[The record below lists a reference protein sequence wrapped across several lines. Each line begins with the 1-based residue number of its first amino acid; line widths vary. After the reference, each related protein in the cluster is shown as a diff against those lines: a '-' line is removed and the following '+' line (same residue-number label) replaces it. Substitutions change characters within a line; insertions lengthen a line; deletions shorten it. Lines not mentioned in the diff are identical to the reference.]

1 MVIIVVAIDNS
12 DSVITMSNCESESK
26 ISCKLRCLDPAA
38 VEDAMKGLDSSGI
51 ERVSYTCHLSGKEE
65 ELMLIGDRLAGQLAE
80 TVAEIK
86 DASNAKILVGLYS
99 AELCECDVATLTSL
113 PECEVIHRLHT
124 LASDGVLAHRQF
136 HEMNYYRLVSAT
148 IRRYIE
154 AVMNAAS

>member
-1 MVIIVVAIDNS
+1 MQ
-12 DSVITMSNCESESK
+12 
-26 ISCKLRCLDPAA
+26 
-38 VEDAMKGLDSSGI
+38 GLDSSGI

-113 PECEVIHRLHT
+113 PEGEVIHRLHALT
-124 LASDGVLAHRQF
+124 SDGVLAHRQF

-148 IRRYIE
+148 LRRHIE
-154 AVMNAAS
+154 AVINAAS